1 MRHIGGRCVCK
12 KINYHKANITA
23 SKFHQQKNYMTT
35 LRIIKRSLFCM
46 AIALLSSC
54 STPKDITYM
63 QGFENGQQIALVDSN
78 KRISIKPND
87 KITILV
93 SAKDPVLADVFNLA
107 ISQRQVGQNLSSAS
121 TGVRRTSTANA
132 QTAYYNV
139 TPEGEINFPVIGYI
153 KVAGM
158 HREELARY
166 IEKRLSDENLL
177 KDAVVS
183 VEFQNATVSILG
195 DVNAPGEYA
204 IDRDDLNLIQAISKA
219 GDLQITGMRKNVLVV
234 RKDNGIE
241 KAYRVDLTDTQSLF
255 NSPVYHLQQDDIVY
269 VEPNTIKKRQS
280 TPNGNS
286 VLTPSFWLSI
296 ASFITTVA
304 VLVVK

>member
-1 MRHIGGRCVCK
+1 
-12 KINYHKANITA
+12 
-23 SKFHQQKNYMTT
+23 
-35 LRIIKRSLFCM
+35 M

-63 QGFENGQQIALVDSN
+63 QGFENGQQIAVVDSN

-158 HREELARY
+158 ERFIY
-166 IEKRLSDENLL
+166 NRLSDENLL

-304 VLVVK
+304 VLVVQ